1 MSKKALNSKF
11 VHLTK
16 DIVNIRAISE
26 HTKAEDD
33 NETVHIF
40 IENRTVFRQGG
51 PNAGEED
58 EGEGDKVS
66 TRWKRIATQYE
77 SPVKVV
83 EAVNDND
90 DHQPTSDD
98 AEEVKEE

>member
-16 DIVNIRAISE
+16 DIVNIRAITE

-66 TRWKRIATQYE
+66 KRDCHQVE
-77 SPVKVV
+77 EDCNPV
-83 EAVNDND
+83 
-90 DHQPTSDD
+90 QISCPGCGGCQ
-98 AEEVKEE
+98 